1 MLTRGW
7 IVGVAMVVACTDG
20 TTTDDIV
27 PTTGDPTIIEGD
39 GATITVP
46 FGATDDST
54 LADLVIEIATPPVA
68 VPDEHNLVSEVF
80 AITPH
85 GTTFD
90 ERVTISIPHTA
101 GEVGLAT
108 IKLDSD
114 GHVTWYTGPPAVDEE
129 GLAVFT
135 TKSLSY
141 YAIIGPPEDKDQ
153 DGYDAFEDCD
163 DNNEF
168 IFPGATE
175 ECDGID
181 NDCDQE
187 IDDGLNAE
195 TFWQDLDE
203 DELGNASV
211 FISACAA
218 PPGYID
224 NSNDC
229 DDTDDE
235 VLGWALDAILVGPL
249 DDVQDAIDSALNG
262 DTIAIK
268 EWTHIA
274 EIVINADITLTA
286 ACPAGA
292 EISGDSNRGPVITIN
307 GGSPLIENL
316 SIVDGSGDSGAG
328 IHIAGGTPT
337 IHDCI
342 IDGNLATGVGGGI
355 YVASGATAT
364 IYENNIKNNEA
375 ASGAGIYVSTGA
387 VVLDSTG
394 APWERI
400 NHPTCGSETTNDYS
414 GNQIDE
420 VGFEDA
426 PADCP

>member
-141 YAIIGPPEDKDQ
+141 YAPP
-153 DGYDAFEDCD
+153 
-163 DNNEF
+163 
-168 IFPGATE
+168 
-175 ECDGID
+175 
-181 NDCDQE
+181 
-187 IDDGLNAE
+187 
-195 TFWQDLDE
+195 
-203 DELGNASV
+203 
-211 FISACAA
+211 
-218 PPGYID
+218 
-224 NSNDC
+224 
-229 DDTDDE
+229 
-235 VLGWALDAILVGPL
+235 VL
-249 DDVQDAIDSALNG
+249 
-262 DTIAIK
+262 
-268 EWTHIA
+268 
-274 EIVINADITLTA
+274 
-286 ACPAGA
+286 
-292 EISGDSNRGPVITIN
+292 
-307 GGSPLIENL
+307 
-316 SIVDGSGDSGAG
+316 
-328 IHIAGGTPT
+328 
-337 IHDCI
+337 
-342 IDGNLATGVGGGI
+342 
-355 YVASGATAT
+355 
-364 IYENNIKNNEA
+364 
-375 ASGAGIYVSTGA
+375 
-387 VVLDSTG
+387 
-394 APWERI
+394 
-400 NHPTCGSETTNDYS
+400 
-414 GNQIDE
+414 
-420 VGFEDA
+420 
-426 PADCP
+426 